1 MLDTVQSIAVLAG
14 GGLLVV
20 LLLRILMLVH
30 AQTNKVK
37 ELEQRMKLMEEVKT
51 DGKESIL

>member
-1 MLDTVQSIAVLAG
+1 VLDTAQSIGVLAG
-14 GGLLVV
+14 GTILIV

-37 ELEQRMKLMEEVKT
+37 ELEQRMKLME
-51 DGKESIL
+51 KETK